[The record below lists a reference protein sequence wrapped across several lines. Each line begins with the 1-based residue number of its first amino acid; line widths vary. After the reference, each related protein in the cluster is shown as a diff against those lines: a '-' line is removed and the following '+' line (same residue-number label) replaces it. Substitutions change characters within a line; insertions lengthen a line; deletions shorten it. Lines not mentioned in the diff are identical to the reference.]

1 MAQAQKTGVTQVR
14 RRNAKQT
21 RQDMPQPAA
30 RTLTPDLAVKDAGKA
45 IDFYKQ
51 VFGAH
56 EVSRSLGPDGS
67 MIMHAHL
74 EIGDSPLFLADVF
87 PPMEE
92 QRGQRDQMA
101 VGSTGGPEH
110 SRVVLNLYVED
121 ADAVFNRAVKAGAEV
136 VMPIADMF
144 WGDRYGQIRDPYGHI
159 WAIATHKEDLS
170 PEEIEK
176 RSAEFLA
183 SMPR

>member
-1 MAQAQKTGVTQVR
+1 MARAQKTDVAQAR
-14 RRNAKQT
+14 RTGTKT
-21 RQDMPQPAA
+21 TGGGIPEGIHS
-30 RTLTPDLAVKDAGKA
+30 LTPDLAIKGASEA

-56 EVSRSLGPDGS
+56 EISRSPGPDGK
-67 MIMHAHL
+67 MIIHAQL
-74 EIGDSPLFLADVF
+74 QIGDSPFFLADVL
-87 PPMEE
+87 PQMEE

-101 VGSTGGPEH
+101 VGSAGGPEH

-121 ADAVFNRAVKAGAEV
+121 ADAVFDRAVKAGAEV

-144 WGDRYGQIRDPYGHI
+144 WGDRYGQVRDPYGHI
-159 WAIATHKEDLS
+159 WAIATRKETLS

-176 RSAEFLA
+176 RSAEFFA
-183 SMPR
+183 SMAR